1 MNSQNAS
8 GEADIRR
15 VLSKIDLNKPV
26 FEGNRFQGERFR
38 TKAVEACFFF
48 KTDFIQNDLAHY
60 RFTTCQF
67 HKASFQETD
76 LSGASFS
83 WCMFKEVNFADVKLV
98 GTKFI
103 HCSFEQC
110 VFVRANV
117 EQILLEHCFFANIKL
132 DQVLN
137 IKECRVL
144 MGLFLKQYAGYST
157 EKHQI
162 ATALTAD
169 LGVEKSIKAW
179 PLGIKKWIEQV
190 CHTYPEAGLEA
201 GFRKIGLYLE
211 KRPSTAELDTFIF
224 DSIAPRD
231 FVIVQGRETTYYASS
246 ESQNLLTP
254 KNIRAELL
262 DFYKEYKYPS
272 DQVEIVSVL
281 GKKCFPPALEEI
293 VSLYWP
299 FPPQNTIATSGWN
312 QKAQE
317 ALTQMIEDEQLVSA
331 MICAYLKNHLQE
343 VQSVIDVACSH
354 GFVLQQLYALK
365 PSLQLM
371 GRDIASEM
379 LAKAAERVPWADLQ
393 VGNALDL
400 GAIKADV
407 VILRAT
413 GQAVAT
419 PAEAE
424 KMIQEG
430 LRILNP
436 RGKLIVCSLTP
447 PVFNPAHL
455 QQWGEVLESTKMNA
469 KGISAFY
476 VLTKNNGC

>member
-8 GEADIRR
+8 GEADIRK
-15 VLSKIDLNKPV
+15 VLSKINLDKPV
-26 FEGNRFQGERFR
+26 FEGNRFQTERFR
-38 TKAVEACFFF
+38 AKVVEACFFF
-48 KTDFIQNDLAHY
+48 KTDFTQSALIQS
-60 RFTTCQF
+60 RFTTCKFQ
-67 HKASFQETD
+67 KASFQGTD

-83 WCMFKEVNFADVKLV
+83 YCMFKEINFADARLHRARFV
-98 GTKFI
+98 

-117 EQILLEHCFFANIKL
+117 DQILLEHCFFANINL
-132 DQVLN
+132 DQVVN
-137 IKECRVL
+137 INECRVL
-144 MGLFLKQYAGYST
+144 MGLFLKQHAGHST
-157 EKHQI
+157 EKHSI

-169 LGVEKSIKAW
+169 LALEKSLKAL
-179 PLGIKKWIEQV
+179 PVVIKKWIEQV

-201 GFRKIGLYLE
+201 GFRKMGLFIE
-211 KRPSTAELDTFIF
+211 KRPSPGELDTFIF

-231 FVIVQGRETTYYASS
+231 FVILQAREASYYAIS
-246 ESQNLLTP
+246 EGQNLLTP
-254 KNIRAELL
+254 KNIRAKLI

-272 DQVEIVSVL
+272 DQTEMVSVL
-281 GKKCFPPALEEI
+281 GEKCAPPALEEL
-293 VSLYWP
+293 VSLHWP

-312 QKAQE
+312 QKAQV
-317 ALTQMIEDEQLVSA
+317 ALTQMIEDEQVVSA
-331 MICAYLKNHLQE
+331 MICAYLKDHLKE

-354 GFVLQQLYALK
+354 GFVLQQLHALK
-365 PSLQLM
+365 PSLYLM

-379 LAKAAERVPWADLQ
+379 LAKASERVPWADLQ

-413 GQAVAT
+413 GQAVTT

-430 LRILNP
+430 LSILNP
-436 RGKLIVCSLTP
+436 QGKLIVCSLTP

-455 QQWGEVLESTKMNA
+455 QQWGKVLVSTKMHA

-476 VLTKNNGC
+476 VLTQK